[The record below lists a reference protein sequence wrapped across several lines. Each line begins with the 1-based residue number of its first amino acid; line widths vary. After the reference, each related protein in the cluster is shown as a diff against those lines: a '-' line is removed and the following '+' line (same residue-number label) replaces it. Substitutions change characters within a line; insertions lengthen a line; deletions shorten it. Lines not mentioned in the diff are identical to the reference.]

1 MNARVDNF
9 SYKPLPP
16 TGNPNIAGAN
26 TAINNIVEFMQEN
39 GIHFDPRSIIIG
51 HQGKGL
57 LDQLRTSF
65 RSDAFKDLPP
75 EKLEEL
81 KELLEDLN
89 VGLQNSGFFQPQ
101 NFKPGGQLDKDFNS
115 WHGILDQLIKEKP
128 AQPPTTPPTTQTST
142 TPPTTQPSTSSSFT
156 DQPWYKGLEE
166 IAKSSSEPNPVIV
179 AILEKLKNAPPDIF
193 SGQRP
198 LPANPEHNLPE
209 MTPGM
214 PWNQKL
220 NELHNEMKVALSE
233 YENNLADSAAKK
245 KFEDASKNFF
255 DTLARLAQLVNPGQ

>member
-65 RSDAFKDLPP
+65 RNGAFKDLPP

-128 AQPPTTPPTTQTST
+128 AQPPTTQTST
-142 TPPTTQPSTSSSFT
+142 TPPTTQPPTSSSFT

-166 IAKSSSEPNPVIV
+166 IAKSSSEPNPIID
-179 AILEKLKNAPPDIF
+179 AILKKLKNAPPDILN
-193 SGQRP
+193 GQSS

-233 YENNLADSAAKK
+233 YQNNPADSAAKK
-245 KFEDASKNFF
+245 KFEDASDNFYV
-255 DTLARLAQLVNPGQ
+255 TLARLTQLGNPGQ

>member
-26 TAINNIVEFMQEN
+26 TAINNIVGFMQKN
-39 GIHFDPRSIIIG
+39 GIHFDPKNIIIG
-51 HQGKGL
+51 HQGIGL
-57 LDQLRTSF
+57 LEQLRTSF
-65 RSDAFKDLPP
+65 RNDAFKDLPP

-142 TPPTTQPSTSSSFT
+142 TPPATPQRPTSSSFT
-156 DQPWYKGLEE
+156 DQPWYKGIEE
-166 IAKSSSEPNPVIV
+166 IGESIPGIN
-179 AILEKLKNAPPDIF
+179 AILEILKKAPDILN
-193 SGQRP
+193 GQSS
-198 LPANPEHNLPE
+198 LPTNPEHNLPE

-233 YENNLADSAAKK
+233 YQNNLADSAAKK

>member
-65 RSDAFKDLPP
+65 RNGAFKDLPP

-115 WHGILDQLIKEKP
+115 WHGILDQL
-128 AQPPTTPPTTQTST
+128 
-142 TPPTTQPSTSSSFT
+142 
-156 DQPWYKGLEE
+156 
-166 IAKSSSEPNPVIV
+166 
-179 AILEKLKNAPPDIF
+179 
-193 SGQRP
+193 
-198 LPANPEHNLPE
+198 
-209 MTPGM
+209 
-214 PWNQKL
+214 
-220 NELHNEMKVALSE
+220 
-233 YENNLADSAAKK
+233 
-245 KFEDASKNFF
+245 
-255 DTLARLAQLVNPGQ
+255 